1 MQLNLKKIS
10 LPAISLNR
18 FTLIVA
24 AFYVAV
30 FHIPFFSIVK
40 QGIEKQA
47 EVDPIFIATIPLFL
61 LFALSFIF
69 SLFSIKYLVKPFFIL
84 LTLASSSVF
93 FAALKYGVVFDYGMI
108 ENTMQTHSAEA
119 LTYLN
124 GSSVINFVLTGLL
137 PSWLIYKANIE
148 YKPFAR
154 ELLHKVGFMLS
165 MLAGIGV
172 IAALYFQN
180 YVAFGRNND
189 EMKRY
194 IIPTYYIGAVI
205 KYVHINYL
213 QEPIEYKKLGQD
225 AVSLNQ
231 GKQGKPNLTVLVV
244 GETARAKNYQQYGY
258 HKPTNAHTQN
268 LDLTIV
274 KDMTSCGTA
283 TAVSLPCMF
292 SRMDR
297 DSYES
302 RQARAQDTVVDVLN
316 YAGVKVTW
324 LDNDSGCKGVCDR
337 VENLTIDLSSDPE
350 LCSGQYCYDQVLL
363 KALDKKLNTI
373 APNQDTLIV
382 LHVIGS
388 HGPTYYLRYPP
399 EHRKFVP
406 DCQRSDIQNCTQEEL
421 INTYDNTILY
431 TDYIVAEVV
440 KRLKS
445 EEKRFNTAMIYLS
458 DHGESLGENGM
469 YLHGA
474 PYSIAPKEQIEI
486 PMTMWF
492 SQSFI
497 NINGIGLNCL
507 KEQTRLNAY
516 SHDNLFDSL
525 LGLFNIKT
533 SVYRPELDMFSKCR
547 N

>member
-1 MQLNLKKIS
+1 M
-10 LPAISLNR
+10 
-18 FTLIVA
+18 TLLIA
-24 AFYVAV
+24 AFYVVV
-30 FHIPFFSIVK
+30 FHIPFFGIVK

-47 EVDPIFIATIPLFL
+47 DVDPFFIATIPLFL

-84 LTLASSSVF
+84 LTLSSSSVF

-124 GSSVINFVLTGLL
+124 FSSVINFVLTGVL
-137 PSWLIYKANIE
+137 PAWFIYAVKID
-148 YKPFAR
+148 YKP
-154 ELLHKVGFMLS
+154 VGKEILNKFSFMLL
-165 MLAGIGV
+165 MFAGIGA
-172 IAALYFQN
+172 IAALYMQN

-194 IIPTYYIGAVI
+194 IIPTYYIGAVA
-205 KYVHINYL
+205 KYIHLNYL

-225 AVSLNQ
+225 ATSKSKARK
-231 GKQGKPNLTVLVV
+231 GKKNLTVLVV
-244 GETARAKNYQQYGY
+244 GETARAKNYQYYGY
-258 HKPTNAHTQN
+258 EKETNAHTEH
-268 LDLTIV
+268 LDMTIV
-274 KDMTSCGTA
+274 KDFTSCGTA

-302 RQARAQDTVVDVLN
+302 RQARAQDTAIDVLN
-316 YAGVKVTW
+316 YAGIKVQW

-337 VENLTIDLSSDPE
+337 VENLLIDLSSDPE

-363 KALDKKLNTI
+363 NELDKSLKALPKK
-373 APNQDTLIV
+373 QDALIV

-406 DCQRSDIQNCTQEEL
+406 DCQRSDIQNCSDEEL
-421 INTYDNTILY
+421 TNTYDNTILY

-440 KRLKS
+440 KRL
-445 EEKRFNTAMIYLS
+445 EKQSSNFNTSMVYLS

-474 PYSIAPKEQIEI
+474 PYSIAPKEQIEV
-486 PMTMWF
+486 PMMMWF
-492 SQSFI
+492 SDGFKVTNRI
-497 NINGIGLNCL
+497 DVDCLN
-507 KEQTRLNAY
+507 KQTSTQAY

-525 LGLFNIKT
+525 LGLFNVQST
-533 SVYRPELDMFSKCR
+533 VYRSELDMFAKCR